1 MQRLLIV
8 PILLLLILTCCFAS
22 AFPVDFYGTVAGMRA
37 AAAGRAGTAIYEGHN
52 LYVMMWP
59 YRGGYA
65 FSVINQA
72 GDVVDD
78 LARMVNATGTN
89 VYKMS
94 DLVKWME
101 ANGFKR
107 VMPEALPVGIGQV
120 LLGQVMA
127 AVASGSR
134 ALTTPLLI
142 PAAAFEFAPIN
153 PEIKQ

>member
-1 MQRLLIV
+1 MKKVIMIV
-8 PILLLLILTCCFAS
+8 PILLMVILAFFAS
-22 AFPVDFYGTVAGMRA
+22 AFPVDFYSTVAGMRA
-37 AAAGRAGTAIYEGHN
+37 AASGRSGTAIYASHN

-65 FSVINQA
+65 FAVINQA

-78 LARMVNATGTN
+78 LARMVNATGTSI
-89 VYKMS
+89 YTMS

-101 ANGFKR
+101 SNGYKR
-107 VMPEALPVGIGQV
+107 VMPETLPVGIGQV
-120 LLGQVMA
+120 LLSQVMA

-134 ALTTPLLI
+134 ALTTPLII

-153 PEIKQ
+153 PEIQQ